1 MVRGLEPSIVGAGDA
16 VRRHLFLLAPNN
28 SGSTFVMGALARSR
42 CALWLVREGQH
53 IAGFHGPS
61 SRGLGT
67 RRLWAA
73 DEDRIAAL
81 RDPAAYRWDRNRNAW
96 HFHARTESPDA
107 SVLMVA
113 SPPFLLV
120 ADQLA
125 RAFPDAAFLLM
136 VRNPYAVA
144 EGIIR
149 RGVHAGPPPG
159 GMDLPTAAAQHIV
172 NTLRFQQANRALLGD
187 RAISFTYEQ
196 MCADPTAVG
205 ARIARLVPPLH
216 DLDLGRALPVKDEY
230 DEPLGN
236 MNARQIARL
245 SRGDL
250 GRIDAIFDAH
260 RPLLAAFGYDRIDQ

>member
-16 VRRHLFLLAPNN
+16 IRRHLFLLAPNN
-28 SGSTFVMGALARSR
+28 SGSTLVMGALARSR

-81 RDPAAYRWDRNRNAW
+81 RDPSAYRWDRNRNAW
-96 HFHARTESPDA
+96 HFQAQTRSQGA

-144 EGIIR
+144 AGIIR
-149 RGVHAGPPPG
+149 RGVHAGPPPD

-172 NTLRFQQANRALLGD
+172 NALRFQRANLGLLGD
-187 RAISFTYEQ
+187 RAVGFTYEQ
-196 MCADPTAVG
+196 MCADPAAVG
-205 ARIARLVPPLH
+205 ARIARLVPPLA
-216 DLDLGRALPVKDEY
+216 DLDLGQPLPVKGDY
-230 DEPLGN
+230 DEPPTD
-236 MNARQIARL
+236 MNARQIAGL
-245 SRGDL
+245 SADERR
-250 GRIDAIFDAH
+250 RIDAIFDGH
-260 RPLLAAFGYDRIDQ
+260 RPLLAAFGYDRIDT